1 MIVLDAIN
9 LGVNMDHDDVKSFS
23 QGALKG
29 IRVVD
34 FSRYIAGPYC
44 ARLLA
49 YLGADVVRVEK
60 PSGGEDRY
68 VTPLY
73 GDTSALL
80 SMTGLGKR
88 GLTLDLKSPDSRV
101 IVERL
106 VGAADVVIVNMPAKV
121 LKRMGLD
128 YDSLKSIKK
137 DIILT
142 TQTCFGHDGPW
153 SDWAGFDGI
162 AQVMSGSAFMSGTEE
177 GPRRSATPYADY
189 TTAVLGAF
197 GTIAALRQ
205 RDQDGEG
212 QHVQTSLLGS
222 AIGAFSS
229 AIIEQETLNTD
240 RRPDGNRGQ
249 TTAPTDIFRTRDGS
263 VITQVVGDG
272 LFSRI
277 AKVIGKSEWIG
288 DVRFESD
295 QSRADHRNYIC
306 ETVGKWASNY
316 TTKEV
321 LEKLSS
327 VGVPCGPVLGITE
340 VASHPQVNA
349 MEFVEEINLVGAN
362 DKIHAT
368 RVPLDFSNYK
378 PPLGKPPSI
387 GEHSE
392 EVLKEIGFSDSE
404 IQDFM
409 ESHVI

>member
-1 MIVLDAIN
+1 MEQEE
-9 LGVNMDHDDVKSFS
+9 VKAFS
-23 QGALKG
+23 KGALRG
-29 IRVVD
+29 VRVID

-49 YLGADVVRVEK
+49 YLGADVIRVEK
-60 PSGGEDRY
+60 PSGGEDRF

-88 GLTLDLKSPDSRV
+88 GLTLDLKLPDSRV
-101 IVERL
+101 VVERL
-106 VGAADVVIVNMPAKV
+106 VKAADVVIVNMPAKV

-128 YDSLKSIKK
+128 YDSLKLIKR

-177 GPRRSATPYADY
+177 EPRRSAAPYADY

-197 GTIAALRQ
+197 GTMAALRQ

-222 AIGAFSS
+222 AIGVFSS
-229 AIIEQETLNTD
+229 AIIEQETLGTD

-249 TTAPTDIFRTRDGS
+249 TTAPTDIFKTRDGS
-263 VITQVVGDG
+263 IITQVVGNG
-272 LFSRI
+272 LFARI
-277 AKVIGKSEWIG
+277 AKVVGKPEWI
-288 DVRFESD
+288 DDIRFQSD
-295 QSRADHRNYIC
+295 ESRAEHRNFIC
-306 ETVGKWASNY
+306 ETVGEWASKF
-316 TTKEV
+316 TTEKV
-321 LEKLSS
+321 LEQLSDL
-327 VGVPCGPVLGITE
+327 GVPCGPVLGVTE
-340 VASHPQVNA
+340 VASHPQVDA
-349 MEFVEEINLVGAN
+349 MSFVESINPVSSEG
-362 DKIHAT
+362 KIHAT
-368 RVPLDFSNYK
+368 RVPLDFSSYK
-378 PPLGKPPSI
+378 SSLGQPPSI

-392 EVLKEIGFSDSE
+392 EVLKELGFNDSE
-404 IQDFM
+404 IRRFRN
-409 ESHVI
+409 SRVI